1 MDLTSFYPSTVRRL
15 SIWKTCDFDYTSEK
29 EDKILKTLVRSRLLS
44 LYGVPSAVIITNND
58 ICFNINFI
66 SLEIGTTDF
75 AFDQFP

>member
-1 MDLTSFYPSTVRRL
+1 MENMRFWLKKRKRRQN
-15 SIWKTCDFDYTSEK
+15 IKNV
-29 EDKILKTLVRSRLLS
+29 VRSRLLS
-44 LYGVPSAVIITNND
+44 VYGVPSAVIITNND

>member
-1 MDLTSFYPSTVRRL
+1 MENMRFWLYTRKRRQN
-15 SIWKTCDFDYTSEK
+15 IKNV
-29 EDKILKTLVRSRLLS
+29 VRSRLLS
-44 LYGVPSAVIITNND
+44 VYGVPSAVIITNND

>member
-1 MDLTSFYPSTVRRL
+1 MENMRFWLYTRKRRQN
-15 SIWKTCDFDYTSEK
+15 IKNV
-29 EDKILKTLVRSRLLS
+29 VRSRLLS
-44 LYGVPSAVIITNND
+44 VYGVPSAVMITNND